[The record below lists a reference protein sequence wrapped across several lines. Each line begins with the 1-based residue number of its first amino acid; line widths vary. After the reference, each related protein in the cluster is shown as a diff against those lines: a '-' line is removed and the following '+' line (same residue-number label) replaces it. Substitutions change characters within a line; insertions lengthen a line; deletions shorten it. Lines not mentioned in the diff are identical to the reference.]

1 MRASRPMRSD
11 AQRSELLLVRAATAA
26 IHREGL
32 HVPLGTIAADAG
44 VGIGT
49 LYRHFPTRAAL
60 LTHLTHRSFEQVL
73 ANARN
78 AQQLGTTPRDAL
90 SRFIKAAIDQRNDL
104 VLPLHGGPAVTAPAT
119 LSVRAEVH
127 HTLQQILDRG
137 RADHSLKHD
146 LTPRDIVVF
155 GAMLAQPRSADPAWD
170 NTCRRLLTIFLDG
183 LTPRPARTP
192 HTDGQDG

>member
-11 AQRSELLLVRAATAA
+11 AQRSELLLLRAATTA

-32 HVPLGTIAADAG
+32 HVPLSTIAADAG

-60 LTHLTHRSFEQVL
+60 LAHLTHRSFEQVL
-73 ANARN
+73 GNARD

-127 HTLQQILDRG
+127 RTLQEILDWG

-155 GAMLAQPRSADPAWD
+155 GAMLAQPRPSDPAWD
-170 NTCRRLLTIFLDG
+170 NTSRRLLTIYLDG
-183 LTPRPARTP
+183 LTPRPA
-192 HTDGQDG
+192 